1 MIAFYKHGC
10 EKNLVSFVCFAVC
23 AHLFK
28 YVFASVCVCESEVS
42 ACECVCVRACMAC
55 EQQEKRK
62 RERLRRHP
70 AEVEKYYGKQGIKK
84 QDK

>member
-10 EKNLVSFVCFAVC
+10 EKILFHLSASLFVRICSSMCLRAC
-23 AHLFK
+23 
-28 YVFASVCVCESEVS
+28 VCVSEVS